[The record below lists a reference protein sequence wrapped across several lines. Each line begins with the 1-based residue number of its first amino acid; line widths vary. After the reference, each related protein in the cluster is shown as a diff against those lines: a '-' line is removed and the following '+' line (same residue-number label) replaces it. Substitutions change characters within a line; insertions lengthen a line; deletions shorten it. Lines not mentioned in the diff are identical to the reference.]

1 MHLIEHEGDV
11 AKLDFQP
18 ETKLVLL
25 TQTTLSVDETAD
37 TIAALRARF
46 PWIEMP
52 PSSDICYATSNR
64 QAAVKLVAE
73 QSDCVVIVGSA
84 NSSNSVR
91 LMEVGQEGLD
101 ARFSA
106 ADAPAKTG
114 HAVRRIVWT
123 MPANSTR
130 HGSKAWRQ
138 WGFPRGIRAGDVC
151 AGRDRC
157 AAWHGVYGYG
167 IRGNRQREHA
177 FRAARRTAPP
187 DLALIGPRRG
197 YFHIPPAFGCAEHSL
212 TVAVFGSPSG
222 FGCAKHS
229 LRSHLRFPS
238 DLATLRIAMWPDRG
252 IARASHIC
260 RRTKVVP
267 LSSPC
272 ADWARQCHPV
282 PSADRAGST
291 LRRILVCH
299 PTTGSYRI
307 AERYRPIRSYAS
319 CAARAGEMPPT
330 TYPDSRMATFG
341 RPWRLSFAPTA
352 GQRLQIHMPAYRH
365 HAHHAFGAGIGHQG
379 FEHLMLVETEF
390 VGGLDAIPVIHV
402 VVGMLVFVGFEWN
415 SGLFPVARSPG
426 GTCALLMCF
435 FFAMAPP

>member
-1 MHLIEHEGDV
+1 MGKRIILADPRGFCAGVDRAILTVQTIVKSAGSGDSHDSHGLPPVYVRRQIVHNRHVVEELASQGAVFVEELDEIPDEAARAHTPVVFSAHGVSPLVKNEAKRRGLNVIDATLPAGGQGASRGAALRAREGYEIVYIGHLGHDEAVGVVGRALEHVHLIEHEGDV

-167 IRGNRQREHA
+167 IRETVM
-177 FRAARRTAPP
+177 RTCISCCPP
-187 DLALIGPRRG
+187 N
-197 YFHIPPAFGCAEHSL
+197 
-212 TVAVFGSPSG
+212 
-222 FGCAKHS
+222 
-229 LRSHLRFPS
+229 
-238 DLATLRIAMWPDRG
+238 
-252 IARASHIC
+252 
-260 RRTKVVP
+260 
-267 LSSPC
+267 
-272 ADWARQCHPV
+272 
-282 PSADRAGST
+282 
-291 LRRILVCH
+291 
-299 PTTGSYRI
+299 
-307 AERYRPIRSYAS
+307 
-319 CAARAGEMPPT
+319 CAARPRANRPP
-330 TYPDSRMATFG
+330 
-341 RPWRLSFAPTA
+341 PW
-352 GQRLQIHMPAYRH
+352 
-365 HAHHAFGAGIGHQG
+365 
-379 FEHLMLVETEF
+379 
-390 VGGLDAIPVIHV
+390 
-402 VVGMLVFVGFEWN
+402 
-415 SGLFPVARSPG
+415 LFPYPTRVWLR
-426 GTCALLMCF
+426 
-435 FFAMAPP
+435 